1 MLVLLASAKC
11 KKHEEEDAST
21 VFLEAAKSFFSNK
34 DNINGLQG
42 LARAFLQPD
51 GRKEVRWHLEYSC
64 FHSRSILTSVCMHGN
79 TFQYTTNTL
88 ISANLY
94 ATKL

>member
-1 MLVLLASAKC
+1 MVLLASAKC
-11 KKHEEEDAST
+11 EKHEEEDTSA

-51 GRKEVRWHLEYSC
+51 GRKEVRWHLEYIC
-64 FHSRSILTSVCMHGN
+64 FHSKSILTFVSIVRIRYH
-79 TFQYTTNTL
+79 
-88 ISANLY
+88 
-94 ATKL
+94 K